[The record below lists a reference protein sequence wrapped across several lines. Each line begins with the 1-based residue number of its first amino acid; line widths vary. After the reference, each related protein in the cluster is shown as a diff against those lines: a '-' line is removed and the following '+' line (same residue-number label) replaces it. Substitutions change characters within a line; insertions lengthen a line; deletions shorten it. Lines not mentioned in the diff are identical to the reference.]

1 MQRLSA
7 AVNVRVPLLGN
18 DERWLSWPIEQQGL
32 DYLRQE
38 VGMKKPVVPAK
49 SKVVVRR
56 SPKRTAFLEPPDTT
70 SDAGR
75 GRTVAEVFAKLPTVP
90 SSVPRL
96 RATSIQKKSH
106 YRVPKCKGREG
117 R

>member
-1 MQRLSA
+1 
-7 AVNVRVPLLGN
+7 
-18 DERWLSWPIEQQGL
+18 
-32 DYLRQE
+32 
-38 VGMKKPVVPAK
+38 MKKPVVPPE

-56 SPKRTAFLEPPDTT
+56 SPKRTAAVVPEPPEATLDP
-70 SDAGR
+70 GR
-75 GRTVAEVFAKLPTVP
+75 GRTVAEVFATLPTVP

-106 YRVPKCKGREG
+106 YRVPKCKDSEG